1 MNDII
6 KQTTFWFVVAH
17 ADQGHQKRTVQLGV
31 HFEEVGEMIAA
42 LQSTDPVTTEV
53 LQCAAQAIEDLASHL
68 KTNSKTAHLQ
78 ADPLLLLDSLC
89 DQTITAAGVAYDF
102 GFQFPQA
109 LREVNRSNFSKFVN
123 GAPVFDENGKIKKG
137 PDYTPPN
144 LVSYVN

>member
-53 LQCAAQAIEDLASHL
+53 LQCAALFL
-68 KTNSKTAHLQ
+68 KL
-78 ADPLLLLDSLC
+78 
-89 DQTITAAGVAYDF
+89 I
-102 GFQFPQA
+102 
-109 LREVNRSNFSKFVN
+109 
-123 GAPVFDENGKIKKG
+123 
-137 PDYTPPN
+137 
-144 LVSYVN
+144 